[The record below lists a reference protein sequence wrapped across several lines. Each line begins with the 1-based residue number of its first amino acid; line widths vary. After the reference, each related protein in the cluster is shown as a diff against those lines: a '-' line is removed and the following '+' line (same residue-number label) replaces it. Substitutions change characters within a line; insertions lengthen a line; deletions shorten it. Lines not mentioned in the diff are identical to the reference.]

1 LDNKRKAT
9 LAHFTEMRLC
19 ALRVLLFFYLFL
31 KPLLNNLSF
40 IDTTIIILISAIL
53 ISLLSLSALLS
64 FLLISDAQITTLYYS
79 ASYIFCKSNLRAW
92 IKYVIYLNKMREVI
106 LNNATIATI
115 CNMSGM

>member
-1 LDNKRKAT
+1 
-9 LAHFTEMRLC
+9 
-19 ALRVLLFFYLFL
+19 
-31 KPLLNNLSF
+31 
-40 IDTTIIILISAIL
+40 
-53 ISLLSLSALLS
+53 LSALLS